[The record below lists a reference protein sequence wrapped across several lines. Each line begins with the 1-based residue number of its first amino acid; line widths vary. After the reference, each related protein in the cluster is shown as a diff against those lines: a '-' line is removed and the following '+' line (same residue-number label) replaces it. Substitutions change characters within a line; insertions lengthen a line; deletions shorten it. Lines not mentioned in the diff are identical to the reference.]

1 MIILDTNVVSEL
13 MSPLAEACVAA
24 WADRERRGQLLTTA
38 ITALELRR
46 GAEKLEDG
54 RRRRQ
59 LESSIDWALDELIG
73 GRISRF
79 DRHAGFAAAS
89 WEARCKNAG
98 RPVSILDV
106 QIAGIAISRSIP
118 IATRDIGDFSGMPV
132 KVVNPWEVST

>member
-13 MSPLAEACVAA
+13 ISPQAEASVVA
-24 WADRERRGQLLTTA
+24 WVNRQRQSQLLTTA

-59 LESSIDWALDELIG
+59 LESGVDWALDDLIG
-73 GRISRF
+73 GRILRF
-79 DRHAGFAAAS
+79 DRNAADAAAT
-89 WEARCKNAG
+89 WEARCKTAG

-106 QIAGIAISRSIP
+106 QVAGIAISRSLP
-118 IATRDIGDFSGMPV
+118 IATRDIGYFSGIPV
-132 KVVNPWEVST
+132 KVINPWKA